1 MCVPSACQLDDVLGV
16 SSWHAEGTQ
25 KAGRYWP
32 WLPVS
37 NPAFLFTSRIAARR
51 IAARMT
57 VFRQF
62 ELEAIRLMA
71 KDVLSD
77 RQMNLLCDAERL
89 DSYEYTGCGYF
100 LSVKHP
106 SLPAEPRT
114 LSEPAVV
121 GKFGDI
127 QAGFVVFLGY
137 GELTLERHTLGPV
150 DVPDVAGRALA
161 VGSVRARR
169 QPFQPC

>member
-1 MCVPSACQLDDVLGV
+1 
-16 SSWHAEGTQ
+16 
-25 KAGRYWP
+25 
-32 WLPVS
+32 
-37 NPAFLFTSRIAARR
+37 
-51 IAARMT
+51 MT

-71 KDVLSD
+71 KGVLSD
-77 RQMNLLCDAERL
+77 RQMQFLCDAERL
-89 DSYEYTGCGYF
+89 ESYEYTGCGYF

-121 GKFGDI
+121 GKVGDI

-137 GELTLERHTLGPV
+137 GELTLECHTWGPV
-150 DVPDVAGRALA
+150 DVPEDFREREVVIGAPPDNFVDLRGAT
-161 VGSVRARR
+161 
-169 QPFQPC
+169 

>member
-1 MCVPSACQLDDVLGV
+1 
-16 SSWHAEGTQ
+16 
-25 KAGRYWP
+25 
-32 WLPVS
+32 
-37 NPAFLFTSRIAARR
+37 
-51 IAARMT
+51 MT

-77 RQMNLLCDAERL
+77 RQMKLLCDAERL

-121 GKFGDI
+121 GKVGDI

-137 GELTLERHTLGPV
+137 GELTLECHTWGPV
-150 DVPDVAGRALA
+150 DVPEDFREREVVISAPPVNYVDLKGAT
-161 VGSVRARR
+161 
-169 QPFQPC
+169 